1 MCLVLASPVAYAIL
15 PADTMASP
23 LPNPDYT
30 VDVIGAPRRPLK
42 DLYHAYLEIPWAAA
56 IGLIVVAYLA
66 LNAIFALAYLGVGG
80 LNGVHDGSFADC
92 YYFSVQTLG
101 TIGYGSV
108 YPVSRAA
115 NLVVVAESVTG
126 LLTMALAT
134 GLVFSKFARSSS
146 RMVFSRQVA
155 FSPVDGVPTL
165 QLRLGNERGNRII
178 DSRIRVVLARTE
190 ITLEGT
196 TLYRMYDLA
205 LIRDRMPVLTRSWTV
220 MHKVVPGS
228 PLFGKTPEDLAR
240 EEVELIVTLV
250 GIDDTSM
257 QQVHANHRYM
267 DRQISWGAR
276 HADILHEESPTRVIL
291 DLRKFHD
298 LLPTAP
304 IDGFPYPEKPRA
316 SP

>member
-1 MCLVLASPVAYAIL
+1 MAPTL
-15 PADTMASP
+15 PS
-23 LPNPDYT
+23 PDYSIE
-30 VDVIGAPRRPLK
+30 VIGAARTPLK
-42 DLYHAYLEIPWAAA
+42 DLYHAYLEIPWGAA
-56 IGLIVVAYLA
+56 IGLIVAAYLA
-66 LNAIFALAYLGVGG
+66 VNAIFALAYFLLGG
-80 LNGVHDGSFADC
+80 LHGVHDGSYADC

-108 YPVSRAA
+108 YPVSQAA

-155 FSPVDGVPTL
+155 LSPVEGVPTL

-178 DSRIRVVLARTE
+178 DSHIRIVLARTE
-190 ITLEGT
+190 TTLEGT

-205 LIRDRMPVLTRSWTV
+205 LIRERMPVLSRSWTV

-228 PLFGKTPEDLAR
+228 PLFGKTPADLQR

-257 QQVHANHRYM
+257 QQVHANYRYM
-267 DRQISWGAR
+267 DHQIAWGAR
-276 HADILHEESPTRVIL
+276 HADILSEESPTRVIL

-298 LLPTAP
+298 LVPTPP
-304 IDGFPYPEKPRA
+304 IDGFPYPEKQR
-316 SP
+316 